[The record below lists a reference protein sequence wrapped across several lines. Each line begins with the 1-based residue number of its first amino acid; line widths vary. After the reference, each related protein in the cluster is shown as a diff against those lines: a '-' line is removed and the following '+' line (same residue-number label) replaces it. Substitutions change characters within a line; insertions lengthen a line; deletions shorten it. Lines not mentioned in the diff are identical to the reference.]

1 MKWITALNLQQWM
14 ETIPSKTVFPAMVA
28 DLIRATATDI
38 SGIRFPSG
46 DKGQVRGFDGYLE
59 SVGIPPYVPD
69 GLSIW
74 EFGLEGASD
83 SKATKDYNKRTSEVS
98 LAERQRT
105 TLVIVSPRTW
115 DTPSVKIQDWVRDKK
130 ALNDWKDVIYLDG
143 SMVENWL
150 EQCPAVA
157 ARYAKYELGCAP
169 VTGARSTDEY
179 WEEFSSRFSPALA
192 EQVLLAGRE
201 AQASALMKKL
211 LEGSGLLLYAADS
224 PEEVV
229 AFAVAAIRLAEP
241 AVRLQLE
248 SKVIIVESNEAARH
262 LSVKKGLVFLPREE
276 ANKNAGFL
284 SRSGP
289 TVSSAGLDDRHS
301 SHEVLKRP
309 KSSEL
314 GAALTHMGMSESDG
328 YDLARRCGRSLSV
341 LERLKPNGNRP
352 KPEWHS
358 KGTALLPALFA
369 GAWSSVLTD
378 DQDVLCSLGGA
389 DKYEV
394 VEAPLREL
402 SILQDSP
409 VEQVGDVWTM
419 RASVDAFIQLGYLI
433 GDEHLSRFKSVAKKV
448 FSKTPAQPKADEVF
462 SPTAAKPG
470 GHSDW
475 LKTGMMNMLLHMAV
489 LHEQARFRVPR
500 SSPEDF
506 VNSIIRELPG
516 LSSDHRLL
524 ESLEEQSALLAEAAP
539 IPFLEALERLLE
551 GDASGIKPIFE
562 EHPGFISPRSNH
574 CGVLWGLEV
583 IAWDPALLQRAAKC
597 LARLAAIDPGGRV
610 SNRPINSLRAIFL
623 SWSPNTSA
631 KAEQRNAVLTQIVRD
646 VPEIAW
652 ELIEKLLPSWSD
664 IGEVSQKPIFREYAN
679 EPEEVLTYGLIWNSQ
694 AVVVDLALSLAGQD
708 VERWSLLIGRLSNF
722 PKQSFDAMLVALEMV
737 LEAAEGD
744 TRFKIWDA
752 LRKEVNRHITYASAD
767 WAFPDEV
774 RAPMEGLLSKYKP
787 QSPIELTTWLFDD
800 WMPDVPER
808 KDEGKDITEAID
820 EARSKA
826 LISIFD
832 SKGIQGLLE
841 LATKVKL
848 PQHVALSMRT
858 LELSFD
864 DLFQALEL
872 SLTNQTELDAVSG
885 ILLLEGT
892 TRFGERWLTKTR
904 ELLLSIV
911 KDRER
916 LARLL
921 MSLDE
926 SKDSWAYV
934 ASFGDEIRDTYWRKK
949 HSYFIQGASDDL
961 QLAIDNYL
969 ACGRPMAAI
978 DASSNRFADV
988 SSSLLL
994 RFLDEA
1000 IDEINSAGPN
1010 LSTMHEYN
1018 IERVFEEL
1026 AKRSD
1031 ISSSDVAQREFAY
1044 LPIFRHREKGKP
1056 LTLHRLMVEQPTLFI
1071 DAIKVVFRPKGV
1083 ELPAPTKA
1091 EQRRAVAAYE
1101 LLESLHVLPGQTDL
1115 EVHSEKLLAWCNDV
1129 RKLANEANL
1138 AEITDIR
1145 IGHLLAHSPASNQD
1159 GAWPHESV
1167 RLAIESLASGDIEH
1181 GLSIER
1187 FNMRGV
1193 YSKSLGEGGAQE
1205 RGLAEQSKGWAKAM
1219 PSSPRTAAM
1228 LMQISESWMREAER
1242 ADISG
1247 EKEAIR
1253 W

>member
-1 MKWITALNLQQWM
+1 MKWITALELQHWADTLQARN
-14 ETIPSKTVFPAMVA
+14 VFPGLIA
-28 DLIRATATDI
+28 DLIQAAAPSIT
-38 SGIRFPSG
+38 SFRFPNG
-46 DKGQVRGFDGYLE
+46 DKGQVRGFDGLLE
-59 SVGIPPYVPD
+59 AEIVSPFIPD
-69 GLSIW
+69 GKSIW
-74 EFGLEGASD
+74 EFGVSAD
-83 SKATKDYNKRTSEVS
+83 AQAKADGDYAKRTKEVS
-98 LAERQRT
+98 EADRMESTFVFVTPRAWNNQNLKLPEWIAEKEAKNQ
-105 TLVIVSPRTW
+105 
-115 DTPSVKIQDWVRDKK
+115 
-130 ALNDWKDVIYLDG
+130 WKNVVYIDG
-143 SMVENWL
+143 SMLEHWL
-150 EQCPAVA
+150 DQHPAVA
-157 ARYAKYELGCAP
+157 ARYARNELKNMPIAGI
-169 VTGARSTDEY
+169 RSTDEY
-179 WEEFSSRFSPALA
+179 WDEYSARFAPNLVEE
-192 EQVLLAGRE
+192 VLLAGRE
-201 AQASALMKKL
+201 EQAQELVKRL
-211 LEGSGLLLYAADS
+211 VGGPDLLLYAADS
-224 PEEVV
+224 TEEVL
-229 AFAVAAIRLAEP
+229 AFAVAAIRH
-241 AVRLQLE
+241 
-248 SKVIIVESNEAARH
+248 SESNVRSFLEAKTLIVDSEDAARQ
-262 LSVKKGLVFLPREE
+262 LAVKSGLVYIT
-276 ANKNAGFL
+276 AAGARGVSGHL
-284 SRSGP
+284 AKSGP
-289 TVSSAGLDDRHS
+289 TVVSAGADEKRLMHTL
-301 SHEVLKRP
+301 LKRP
-309 KSSEL
+309 KHSEL
-314 GAALTHMGMSESDG
+314 AEAFKKMGYTDATG
-328 YDLARRCGRSLSV
+328 YELAKRCGRSLSV
-341 LERLKPNGNRP
+341 LARRIPSGTAHL
-352 KPEWHS
+352 PEWLD
-358 KGTALLPALFA
+358 KGDEILPALFA
-369 GAWSSVLTD
+369 GAWSSIKETD
-378 DQDVLCSLGGA
+378 QNILCTLSGA
-389 DKYEV
+389 ARYED
-394 VEAPLREL
+394 VEAPLRKL
-402 SILQDSP
+402 ARLQDAP
-409 VEQVGDVWTM
+409 VDRYDDVWAM
-419 RASVDAFIQLGYLI
+419 RASVDAFVHLGHLI
-433 GDEHLSRFKSVAKKV
+433 GPEHLAQFKTAAITV
-448 FSKTPAQPKADEVF
+448 FSTTTEQPKAEDVF
-462 SPTAAKPG
+462 RPSSKNLNS
-470 GHSDW
+470 HSTW
-475 LKTGMMNMLLHMAV
+475 LRNGLMTTLLHMAV
-489 LHEQARFRVPR
+489 LHEQADFIIPG
-500 SSPEDF
+500 SSPQDF
-506 VNSIIRELPG
+506 VNRIIRELPG
-516 LSSDHRLL
+516 LSSNHNLL
-524 ESLEEQSALLAEAAP
+524 ASLEEQSAFLAEAAP

-583 IAWDPALLQRAAKC
+583 IAWDPALLQRAANC

-610 SNRPINSLRAIFL
+610 SNRPINSLRTIFL

-664 IGEVSQKPIFREYAN
+664 IGEVSQKPVFREYAN

-694 AVVVDLALSLAGQD
+694 AVVVELALSLAGHD

-722 PKQSFDAMLVALEMV
+722 PKQSFDAMLVALETV

-774 RAPMEGLLSKYKP
+774 RAPLEGLLSKYEP

-826 LISIFD
+826 LKSICD

-864 DLFQALEL
+864 ELFQAFEL

-892 TRFGERWLTKTR
+892 TRFGERWLAIAR

-911 KDRER
+911 TDRER

-934 ASFGDEIRDTYWRKK
+934 ATFGDEIRDTYWRKK
-949 HSYFIQGASDDL
+949 HSYFIQGSSDDL

-978 DASSNRFADV
+978 DASSNRFSDV
-988 SSSLLL
+988 SSLLLL

-1031 ISSSDVAQREFAY
+1031 VSSNDVAQREFAY

-1056 LTLHRLMVEQPTLFI
+1056 LTLHRLMVEQPTLFM
-1071 DAIKVVFRPKGV
+1071 DAIKVVFRPKGI
-1083 ELPAPTKA
+1083 ELPAPSKA

-1115 EVHSEKLLAWCNDV
+1115 EVNSEKLLEWCNEV

-1145 IGHLLAHSPASNQD
+1145 IGHLLAHAPASNQD

-1228 LMQISESWMREAER
+1228 LMQISESWLRQAER

-1247 EKEAIR
+1247 EKDAIR